1 MQVFAPVSR
10 SNILSATYFRHGK
23 RRKRIMDEEGIAQ
36 ELILD
41 SESETHISEDEI
53 L

>member
-1 MQVFAPVSR
+1 
-10 SNILSATYFRHGK
+10 
-23 RRKRIMDEEGIAQ
+23 MDEEGIAQ

-53 L
+53 LWTRRDRD